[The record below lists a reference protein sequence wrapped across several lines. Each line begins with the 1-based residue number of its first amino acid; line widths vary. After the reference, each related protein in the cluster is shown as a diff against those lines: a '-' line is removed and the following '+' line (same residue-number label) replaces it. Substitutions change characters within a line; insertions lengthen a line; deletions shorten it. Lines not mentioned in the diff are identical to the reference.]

1 MLLSMKSDRV
11 SECRVCGAPWGE
23 GSEIWYAKTP
33 EGFWVPGFYCS
44 VVCAKHAMDQFV
56 AGQAAKPLV
65 ASVPTRLEAPN
76 AVPAAYSG
84 TPVTVSP
91 SMGTTTTHSESHREP
106 QHSES
111 WEPEEVCDRP
121 ESTQERIERMHED
134 NVYSMNR
141 IVSAIDKLREAL
153 CGVQLK

>member
-84 TPVTVSP
+84 TPDYVSRP
-91 SMGTTTTHSESHREP
+91 MTATATHSNP
-106 QHSES
+106 Y
-111 WEPEEVCDRP
+111 EEVCDKP
-121 ESTQERIERMHED
+121 ESTQDRIERMHED
-134 NVYSMNR
+134 NVSAMNR

>member
-1 MLLSMKSDRV
+1 MPSFMKSMYDGVCSICGGPWRAGDMIWFNMGRSAYYDSQHCAGIALGRV
-11 SECRVCGAPWGE
+11 PRPVEGAN
-23 GSEIWYAKTP
+23 II
-33 EGFWVPGFYCS
+33 
-44 VVCAKHAMDQFV
+44 
-56 AGQAAKPLV
+56 
-65 ASVPTRLEAPN
+65 R
-76 AVPAAYSG
+76 AAYSG

-141 IVSAIDKLREAL
+141 IVSAIDNLREAL